1 MLVRIGKNSVVSR
14 ISVSVSIFAII
25 NFKYSILKVK
35 LDNKMNSL

>member
-25 NFKYSILKVK
+25 KFKYSILKVK